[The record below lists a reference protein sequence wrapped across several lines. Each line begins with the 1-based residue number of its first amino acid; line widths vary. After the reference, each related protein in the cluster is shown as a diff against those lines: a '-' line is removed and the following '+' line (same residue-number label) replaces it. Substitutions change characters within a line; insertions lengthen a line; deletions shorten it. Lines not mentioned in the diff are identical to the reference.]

1 MMSNLDEP
9 ECWPEYSSREM
20 AIRESQSEPQRWQF
34 SFKDLAKRFQTFCGM
49 FRGAVD
55 RIGNLERE
63 VRNLKRE
70 NQDLKRENQDFK
82 REMAGTMK
90 AMANAIAQ
98 LEAQ

>member
-70 NQDLKRENQDFK
+70 NQDLKRE
-82 REMAGTMK
+82 MAGTMK

>member
-70 NQDLKRENQDFK
+70 NQDFK